1 VIVLAVFAVRAVGGM
16 AALKAGVAAHFGS
29 ETAALSVMPV
39 SVNSGGIQAYV
50 WMPAITIA
58 VFLFVQW
65 WAAWYPGAE
74 PGGGGY
80 VAQRIFSAKTER
92 DGVLA
97 TLFFQVAHYAVRPWP
112 WIITALATVI
122 LYPNGVMVNG
132 ARDHE
137 AAYVQAFV
145 DLLPTPWRGFMMAG
159 FAAAYMSTV
168 ATQLNWG
175 ASYLVN
181 DFYRRFMRKTAS
193 EKHYVGVSRLATVG
207 LFLVSVLVT
216 SQLATVE
223 QAWKFLIGLG
233 AGTGLVYILRWYW
246 WRINAWSEI
255 SAMIASFVTFSYVSG
270 SFGLAL
276 SKLHVIAP
284 DQVPSWTP
292 SVVVNAGVNA
302 DAVTLLI
309 TVAVTTV
316 VWVVTT
322 FLTQPESAAV
332 LESFYERVRP
342 GGPGWVDVSTRL
354 GYGREPIP
362 GGAGAW
368 TNWIAGIVA
377 VYAALFGVGKIIFG
391 EAVSGFVMLIIA
403 ALAFA
408 WIARSFRSEELPPP
422 VARHGQKQREAVAAD

>member
-1 VIVLAVFAVRAVGGM
+1 M
-16 AALKAGVAAHFGS
+16 AALKSGLIAHFGS
-29 ETAALSVMPV
+29 ETAALSVLPV
-39 SVNSGGIQAYV
+39 SVSNGGIHAYV
-50 WMPAITIA
+50 WMPAITIG

-80 VAQRIFSAKTER
+80 VAQRIFSARTER

-112 WIITALATVI
+112 WIVTGLATVL

-132 ARDHE
+132 VRDHE

-145 DLLPTPWRGFMMAG
+145 DLLPTGWRGFMLAG

-181 DFYRRFMRKTAS
+181 DFYRRFLRKSAP
-193 EKHYVGVSRLATVG
+193 EKHYVNVSRWATVV
-207 LFLVSVLVT
+207 LFLLSIIVT

-270 SFGLAL
+270 AFALVL
-276 SKLHVIAP
+276 SKLHIIGP
-284 DQVPSWTP
+284 NQVASWTP
-292 SVVVNAGVNA
+292 SITANAGVDA
-302 DAVTLLI
+302 DALTLLI
-309 TVAVTTV
+309 TVVVTTV
-316 VWVVTT
+316 VWVITT
-322 FLTQPESAAV
+322 FATQPETTAV

-342 GGPGWVDVSTRL
+342 GGPGWLPISTKL
-354 GYGREPIP
+354 GYGKEQIP
-362 GGAGAW
+362 GGALAW
-368 TNWIAGIVA
+368 TNWLAGIVA
-377 VYAALFGVGKIIFG
+377 VYGTLFGVGKIIFG
-391 EAVSGFVMLIIA
+391 EAASGIVMLVIA

-408 WIARSFRSEELPPP
+408 WIARAFRSEEPPP
-422 VARHGQKQREAVAAD
+422 VLARRGEKAREAVAAD

>member
-1 VIVLAVFAVRAVGGM
+1 
-16 AALKAGVAAHFGS
+16 
-29 ETAALSVMPV
+29 
-39 SVNSGGIQAYV
+39 
-50 WMPAITIA
+50 MPAITIA

-97 TLFFQVAHYAVRPWP
+97 TLFFNVAHYAVRPWP
-112 WIITALATVI
+112 WIITGLATVL

-132 ARDHE
+132 VPDHE

-145 DLLPTPWRGFMMAG
+145 DLLPTGWRGFMLAG

-181 DFYRRFMRKTAS
+181 DFYRRFLRKTES
-193 EKHYVGVSRLATVG
+193 ERHYVNVSRWATIV
-207 LFLVSVLVT
+207 LFLLSIIVT
-216 SQLATVE
+216 SQLSTVE

-255 SAMIASFVTFSYVSG
+255 SAMVASFVTFGYVSG
-270 SFGLAL
+270 AFGLIL
-276 SKLHVIAP
+276 SKLHIISA
-284 DQVPSWTP
+284 DQVASFTP
-292 SVVVNAGVNA
+292 SVVANAGA
-302 DAVTLLI
+302 DADAITLLI
-309 TVAVTTV
+309 TVAVTTAA
-316 VWVVTT
+316 WVATT
-322 FLTQPESAAV
+322 LLTQPESTAV

-342 GGPGWVDVSTRL
+342 GGPGWATVSAKL
-354 GYGREPIP
+354 GYGRERIP
-362 GGAGAW
+362 GGAVAW
-368 TNWIAGIVA
+368 TYWLAGIVA
-377 VYAALFGVGKIIFG
+377 VYASLFGVGKIIFG
-391 EAVSGFVMLIIA
+391 ELGAGSVMLIIA
-403 ALAFA
+403 ALAFV
-408 WIARSFRSEELPPP
+408 WIARSFRSEQSPPP
-422 VARHGQKQREAVAAD
+422 AVRRESKPREAVAAD